1 MIKLYWDAGFKRS
14 FKKRVKGNIDL
25 EIRFAEAIH
34 LFTENPFDAKLRTHK
49 LSGELKGLWVFS
61 CAFDC
66 RIVFEFIDNRT
77 VVLIDIGTH
86 DDVY

>member
-25 EIRFAEAIH
+25 EIRFAEAIR

-49 LSGELKGLWVFS
+49 LSGELKGL
-61 CAFDC
+61 
-66 RIVFEFIDNRT
+66 
-77 VVLIDIGTH
+77 
-86 DDVY
+86 